1 LLRCTG
7 LSVPMTQILEMRSWK
22 WIRVCL
28 LLGSSL
34 AHGGLANTRKWPVSL
49 EFCSHIDHAVSPPTN
64 ATTPTPAS
72 NYTASITSSGISAS
86 PSSQPTSITSC
97 GSVNFTTYLQSS
109 LQALPSAA
117 LEAYFASGYSRLNSD
132 LANIERYAN
141 SPITDTIAFESFL
154 YAELSTVSA
163 DISSLFGSVGRGVL
177 SFQNIA
183 STDPCLF
190 STCLTSYLAESS
202 ALAPLYSPGVFDFVY
217 KASPPCCGQCIVSAS
232 GVELAYW
239 PTPAPTPP
247 VSVLVNANNVS

>member
-1 LLRCTG
+1 
-7 LSVPMTQILEMRSWK
+7 MTQILEMHSWK
-22 WIRVCL
+22 WIRVCI
-28 LLGSSL
+28 LLGSSVVH
-34 AHGGLANTRKWPVSL
+34 AGLTSTRKWPLSL
-49 EFCSHIDHAVSPPTN
+49 ESFSLIDHAASPPTN

-72 NYTASITSSGISAS
+72 SYTATITSSGISAS
-86 PSSQPTSITSC
+86 PFNQPATITSC

-109 LQALPSAA
+109 LQALPSAD
-117 LEAYFASGYSRLNSD
+117 LEAYFASGYSKFNSD
-132 LANIERYAN
+132 LANILRYAN
-141 SPITDTIAFESFL
+141 SPITDTVALKSFL

-232 GVELAYW
+232 GLELKYW

-247 VSVLVNANNVS
+247 VSVLVDTNNVS